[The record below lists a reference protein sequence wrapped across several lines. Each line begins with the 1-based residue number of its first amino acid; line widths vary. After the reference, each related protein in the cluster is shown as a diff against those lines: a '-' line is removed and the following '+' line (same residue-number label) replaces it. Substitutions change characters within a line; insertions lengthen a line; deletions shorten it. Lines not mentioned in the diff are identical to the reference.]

1 MESWKDKN
9 MFRKLRIRLKDT
21 LLTNIIWS
29 FAAKLFAMVFYFL
42 ADIFYARFL
51 GVNNYAEWVYFFSIV
66 NMAFCIGWFGINI
79 SSKVHI
85 AKSDEREKCFG
96 AAIVVRGFISSV
108 ILILILLLAPLI
120 ADKIGYPQPYENLK
134 WLMLIMGWMVFFNS
148 FTEFFKHFYIGI
160 QEYKKL
166 CAVTFIEHFSYCF
179 FSIAFL
185 LLYQNPVSIALGYCV
200 AGIVLL
206 VCNCSLLFRKYKKDL
221 VREGIRNS
229 NLQGNI
235 LKYAMPLVLTS
246 LGGLVLMEMDTF
258 MLGLFCSKE
267 QVSVYSIAKQLVS
280 KATNVNMA
288 IWTGTVASLA
298 MITKENFVEKRSK
311 FHKVKWLNNI
321 VSTIICMCF
330 ALFGG
335 AAIQYVYGNQYFE
348 ASRILL
354 LLIPYYFLY
363 GISSLY
369 ANFLDFMGHAR
380 IRALWFI
387 TVIVINFSLNYL
399 LIPSYEATGAAI
411 ATTASIIPYTIYC
424 IYDVWK
430 IFRNK
435 AVCYEIVHGRN

>member
-1 MESWKDKN
+1 

-29 FAAKLFAMVFYFL
+29 FVAKLFAMVFYFL

-51 GVNNYAEWVYFFSIV
+51 GVNNYAEWVFFFSIA
-66 NMAFCIGWFGINI
+66 NMAFCVGWFGINI

-96 AAIVVRGFISSV
+96 ASVVVRGFISGV
-108 ILILILLLAPLI
+108 ILIIILLLASLI
-120 ADKIGYPQPYENLK
+120 AEKTGYPQPYKNLK

-148 FTEFFKHFYIGI
+148 FTEFFKQFYIGI

-166 CAVTFIEHFSYCF
+166 CVVTFIEHFSYCF
-179 FSIAFL
+179 FSIVFL
-185 LLYQNPVSIALGYCV
+185 LLYQNPISIALGYCV
-200 AGIVLL
+200 AGVVLI
-206 VCNCSLLFRKYKKDL
+206 VCNFSILFRKYNKNL
-221 VREGIRNS
+221 VSEGIRNC
-229 NLQGNI
+229 NLQGKI

-298 MITKENFVEKRSK
+298 MITKENFVEKRNK
-311 FHKVKWLNNI
+311 FQKVKRLNNT
-321 VSTIICMCF
+321 VSATICICF
-330 ALFGG
+330 AFFGG
-335 AAIQYVYGNQYFE
+335 IVIKYLYGNQYYQ

-387 TVIVINFSLNYL
+387 SVIVINFSLNYL
-399 LIPSYEATGAAI
+399 LIPLCGATGAAI
-411 ATTASIIPYTIYC
+411 ATITSIIPYTIYC

-430 IFRNK
+430 IFKNK
-435 AVCYEIVHGRN
+435 AACYGCSEKGD